1 MSVLPRISTSGLGSV
16 SVIGRIR
23 VPSPAANT
31 MAVLGTGLIGASAV
45 LTSEIGFGGKGTQR
59 PRQVIL
65 IPERERL
72 KQRMGEVALE
82 VALDPRQVAQVVWL
96 AVALVQSCEEAEDL
110 GCALR
115 AHRRIGG
122 GETLGIERRIGA
134 RPPAARRHHKP
145 AARSPRPENR

>member
-23 VPSPAANT
+23 VPRPAANT

-45 LTSEIGFGGKGTQR
+45 GFRGKRTQS
-59 PRQVIL
+59 PRQMIL

-82 VALDPRQVAQVVWL
+82 VALDPRQVAQIVRL

-110 GCALR
+110 G
-115 AHRRIGG
+115 
-122 GETLGIERRIGA
+122 
-134 RPPAARRHHKP
+134 
-145 AARSPRPENR
+145 

>member
-45 LTSEIGFGGKGTQR
+45 LTSGIGFGGKGTQR

-82 VALDPRQVAQVVWL
+82 VALDPRQVAQVIRL
-96 AVALVQSCEEAEDL
+96 AVALVESGEETENL
-110 GCALR
+110 CRALR
-115 AHRRIGG
+115 AQRRIGG
-122 GETLGIERRIGA
+122 GETLGIERRVGCG
-134 RPPAARRHHKP
+134 PAAHVEGRQTHLQV
-145 AARSPRPENR
+145 